1 MTLPGASIDAW
12 LLALVPKAAQPQKQP
27 ESGLSRYQLRE
38 GGCDDKAFKPPQQVH
53 QKGMKPFICHLFWN
67 GVLNHIVHHHNRG
80 TPGVDE
86 AHYMYHLN

>member
-1 MTLPGASIDAW
+1 MGA
-12 LLALVPKAAQPQKQP
+12 
-27 ESGLSRYQLRE
+27 SGLSSYQLWE

-53 QKGMKPFICHLFWN
+53 QKGMKPIICHLFWN